1 MSFTYERDSNVFEKI
16 DTEEKAY
23 WLGFLYADGY
33 VNEENHF
40 LTLGIGDKDKE
51 HIEKFRKFLKTDAP
65 YKDKINNGGHPF
77 RYFRIYDQK
86 IVADLAKQGCTQG
99 KSLVLT
105 PSCDMD
111 ESLWVHWSRG
121 VFDGD
126 GSIYAHTSPRAAER
140 YYMGLCGTEDIL
152 YAVQMIWGVH
162 RKLDYNRSV
171 PKFTICKKT
180 EVNEVLHLLYDNAT
194 IYLDRKYKLAYKA
207 IEQNLR

>member
-1 MSFTYERDSNVFEKI
+1 MGFIYERDSNVFEKI

-33 VNEENHF
+33 VNEEKHF
-40 LTLGIGDKDKE
+40 LTLGIGNKDKE
-51 HIEKFRKFLKTDAP
+51 HIEKFRKFLKTNAP
-65 YKDKINNGGHPF
+65 YVDKANNGGHPF

-99 KSLVLT
+99 KSLTLM

-126 GSIYAHTSPRAAER
+126 GSIYTHTSPRAAER

-152 YAVQMIWGVH
+152 YAV
-162 RKLDYNRSV
+162 
-171 PKFTICKKT
+171 
-180 EVNEVLHLLYDNAT
+180 
-194 IYLDRKYKLAYKA
+194 
-207 IEQNLR
+207 